1 MWLLNNCY
9 PKIIINYINQ
19 NNFKYGIWRFVF
31 MDKDILIYD
40 INIISIKLFE
50 TTNERRI
57 KMFGLN
63 FGGRKPDRIERN
75 RSDGQTFF
83 GYDHDDG
90 TTDWYTKD
98 GILDSSSKTPNDED
112 DE

>member
-1 MWLLNNCY
+1 MLYYLTDIKIYCIVYFCDLL
-9 PKIIINYINQ
+9 
-19 NNFKYGIWRFVF
+19 
-31 MDKDILIYD
+31 L
-40 INIISIKLFE
+40 
-50 TTNERRI
+50 ERRI